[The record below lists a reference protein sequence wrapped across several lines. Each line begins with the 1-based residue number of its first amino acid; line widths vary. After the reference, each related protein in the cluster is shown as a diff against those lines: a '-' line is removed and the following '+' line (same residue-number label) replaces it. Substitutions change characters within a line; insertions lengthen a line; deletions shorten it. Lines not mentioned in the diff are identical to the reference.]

1 MEDKIVISADDRAKL
16 SEIYSRSKKRHD
28 EMSESQKAHLKR
40 AEIITKAIEQD
51 RIKKYERLDSM
62 TYQEVIDE
70 MTENSKNLQ
79 EIHKNAGRKTY
90 TFDELRKK

>member
-1 MEDKIVISADDRAKL
+1 
-16 SEIYSRSKKRHD
+16 
-28 EMSESQKAHLKR
+28 MSESQKAHLKK
-40 AEIITKAIEQD
+40 AEVITKAIEQD
-51 RIKKYERLDSM
+51 RIKKYERIDSM

-79 EIHKNAGRKTY
+79 EIHKNTGRKTY

>member
-1 MEDKIVISADDRAKL
+1 
-16 SEIYSRSKKRHD
+16 
-28 EMSESQKAHLKR
+28 
-40 AEIITKAIEQD
+40 
-51 RIKKYERLDSM
+51 M

>member
-1 MEDKIVISADDRAKL
+1 MKFIL
-16 SEIYSRSKKRHD
+16 GQKKHD

-40 AEIITKAIEQD
+40 AEIITRTIEQD

-62 TYQEVIDE
+62 SNQEVIDE
-70 MTENSKNLQ
+70 MTENSKKLQ
-79 EIHKNAGRKTY
+79 EIYKNAGRKTY